1 MKTMNIE
8 DINAEL
14 ALLTRKSTLAQAVRI
29 VLSYL
34 RTFYPEESAETLY
47 DRLVFKANHS
57 LAFQKSEMAKL
68 LFVKENEGLKVELT
82 LNFLGIFGSSSPLP
96 THYSEEVLQSYDDDR
111 VLYDFLNL
119 FNHHLEKFVY
129 QVWQRQRYYIQYQ
142 HDLQDKFSKYM
153 FSLIGMHDE
162 CKQKESPLELRR
174 LLPFLGILSMR
185 QKSVGTLVSI
195 LRHYLD
201 HEDIEVEQG
210 VVTKASIPEWQ
221 QTSLGIDNISL
232 GKDFIV
238 GDHVKTKSGK
248 IRIIINNITKELL
261 YDYSI
266 HGQKMTELDAL
277 MKLALREPIEY
288 EVMVTLASQEVEPL
302 MFSTH
307 YLGVNS
313 WLGVTN
319 GQKKIVIRN

>member
-1 MKTMNIE
+1 MTMTIE
-8 DINAEL
+8 EINTVL
-14 ALLTRKSTLAQAVRI
+14 APMTRKSTLAQAVRI
-29 VLSYL
+29 ALSYL
-34 RTFYPEESAETLY
+34 RTFYPTESAETLY
-47 DRLVFKANHS
+47 ERLIFKANHS
-57 LAFQKSEMAKL
+57 LAFQKSEMAKVQFL
-68 LFVKENEGLKVELT
+68 EEKEGLRVELT

-96 THYSEEVLQSYDDDR
+96 THYSEAVLSSHDDDK

-162 CKQKESPLELRR
+162 CKQKESPLDLRR

-185 QKSVGTLVSI
+185 QKSAGTLVSI

-201 HEDIEVEQG
+201 HDDIEIEQG
-210 VVTKASIPEWQ
+210 VVTKVMIPEWQ
-221 QTSLGIDNISL
+221 QTSLGIGNISL
-232 GKDFIV
+232 GKDFTV
-238 GDHVKTKSGK
+238 GDHVKTKRGK
-248 IRIIINNITKELL
+248 IRIIINNITRELL

-266 HGQKMTELDAL
+266 HGQKMKELDAL
-277 MKLALREPIEY
+277 MKLALREPIDY
-288 EVMVTLASQEVEPL
+288 EVVVTLAPEEVDPL
-302 MFSTH
+302 MLSTH

-313 WLGVTN
+313 WLGVTD